1 MIPRVL
7 SIAGTDPTGGA
18 GVQADLK
25 SIAANGGYG
34 MAVVTALV
42 AQNTRGVRSVHTP
55 PVSFLREQLEAVSDD
70 VEIDAVKIGMLGE
83 EAVIGEVTAW
93 LDHVRPSVVVLDPV
107 MVATSGDRLLGA
119 GAEQALREMLPLAGL
134 VTPNVPELAVLSGAE
149 VAQEWD
155 EVVRQALAVS
165 ERWGVRV
172 LAKGG
177 HLNGDVVSDAL
188 VDAGATVPV
197 RRLDAARVRTQATH
211 GTGCSLSSAVATW
224 QAATG
229 DWFTSIDRSKRW
241 LTESLRHGEALAVGQ
256 GHGPVSHFAG
266 LWERGGLS
274 TSITGEWWART
285 AELRRATDTDP
296 FLTGLADGSLSRE
309 AFAFY
314 LAQDAL
320 YLEGYASVLFR
331 LAQLTGDPGE
341 RAFWAAGASTCLTVE
356 TQLHRTWSADGE
368 VEVAPGTQEY
378 LSHLRQAVEQGYE
391 QGVAAVLPCYWM
403 YADVGA
409 RLAPAPET
417 NPYHEWIATYADPLF
432 VQSAERAR
440 AITERVAEAAAP
452 QVQESMWQAF
462 EKSARLER
470 DFFAAPLVP
479 VLNPA

>member
-1 MIPRVL
+1 M
-7 SIAGTDPTGGA
+7 
-18 GVQADLK
+18 
-25 SIAANGGYG
+25 
-34 MAVVTALV
+34 
-42 AQNTRGVRSVHTP
+42 
-55 PVSFLREQLEAVSDD
+55 
-70 VEIDAVKIGMLGE
+70 
-83 EAVIGEVTAW
+83 
-93 LDHVRPSVVVLDPV
+93 
-107 MVATSGDRLLGA
+107 
-119 GAEQALREMLPLAGL
+119 
-134 VTPNVPELAVLSGAE
+134 
-149 VAQEWD
+149 
-155 EVVRQALAVS
+155 
-165 ERWGVRV
+165 
-172 LAKGG
+172 
-177 HLNGDVVSDAL
+177 
-188 VDAGATVPV
+188 
-197 RRLDAARVRTQATH
+197 
-211 GTGCSLSSAVATW
+211 
-224 QAATG
+224 
-229 DWFTSIDRSKRW
+229 
-241 LTESLRHGEALAVGQ
+241 
-256 GHGPVSHFAG
+256 
-266 LWERGGLS
+266 
-274 TSITGEWWART
+274 
-285 AELRRATDTDP
+285 
-296 FLTGLADGSLSRE
+296 
-309 AFAFY
+309 
-314 LAQDAL
+314 
-320 YLEGYASVLFR
+320 LFR